1 MVERNMKTFTELETL
16 LMSINRKSYPAY
28 KDLKGSYVFP
38 DFQLNIEHVQ
48 GDPFASPSRVS
59 VYVKKSQAGFPEEYY
74 ENKYKRIALQDY
86 LTRKF
91 AYVVNQYAF
100 QAKGSGKSGLIR
112 VSRCGQ
118 EVLERSALGITN
130 GEILVRFEVGFPANG
145 RTINATELK
154 KIFFEFLPSIV
165 RKTLYYKNCKKDELK
180 AVIELSEDQQ
190 FIREELKRRELVA
203 FVANDS
209 ILPRESGISQ
219 RPMQK
224 CVKFQSPETMEI
236 EMNLPNHGTVRGMGI
251 PKGITLIVGGG
262 YHGKSTLLK
271 AIEQGI
277 YNHIAGDG
285 REYVITNED
294 AVKVRAEDGRAVTHV
309 NISPFINDLPNK
321 KNTRNFSTEDA
332 SGSTSQAANVV
343 EAVQAGSKLL
353 LIDEDTCA
361 TNFMVRDQLM
371 QKIVSGDKEPITP
384 FTQQAREMYE
394 KLGVSVVMVAGSSGA
409 YFYIA
414 DHIIQMDNY
423 QTVDI
428 TEHVKNVIGT
438 ETISEDKESKISV
451 TELMNLSVS
460 PRMLKAEAV
469 EKKHGQIKIKQF
481 GNSGFS
487 IGRTE
492 VDLKYLE
499 QLTDI
504 EQITTLG
511 HCLKMLMADMEKKP
525 QNLDGLVDNLW
536 KKLQSEGFK
545 VLFEERYLPVDLAQ
559 VRKIDIYMCVNR
571 YRGLR
576 YSFER

>member
-1 MVERNMKTFTELETL
+1 MVENNMKTFTELETL

-28 KDLKGSYVFP
+28 KELKGNYIFP

-59 VYVKKSQAGFPEEYY
+59 VYLKKVQADFPEAYY
-74 ENKYKRIALQDY
+74 ESKHKRIALQDY
-86 LTRKF
+86 LIRKF
-91 AYVVNQYAF
+91 ANAVNQYAF

-130 GEILVRFEVGFPANG
+130 GELLVRFEVGFPANG
-145 RTINATELK
+145 RTINALELK
-154 KIFFEFLPSIV
+154 KIFFEYLPSIV
-165 RKTLYYKNCKKDELK
+165 RKTLYYKNCRKDELK
-180 AVIELSEDQQ
+180 AVIELAEDQQ
-190 FIREELKRRELVA
+190 FIREELKKRDLVA

-209 ILPRESGISQ
+209 ILPRESGVSK
-219 RPMQK
+219 RPMRK
-224 CVKFQSPETMEI
+224 CIRFQSPETMEV
-236 EMNLPNHGTVRGMGI
+236 EMDLPNHGMIRGMGI
-251 PKGITLIVGGG
+251 SKGITLIVGGG

-285 REYVITNED
+285 REYVIACED
-294 AVKVRAEDGRAVTHV
+294 AVKVRAEDGRSITHV

-321 KNTRNFSTEDA
+321 KDTRDFSTEDA

-371 QKIVSGDKEPITP
+371 QKIVSGNKEPITP

-394 KLGVSVVMVAGSSGA
+394 RLDVSVVMVAGSSGA

-423 QTVDI
+423 RVVDI
-428 TEHVKNVIGT
+428 TKHVKNVI
-438 ETISEDKESKISV
+438 EKEEISEDKESRISV
-451 TELMNLSVS
+451 TELMHPSIK
-460 PRMLKAEAV
+460 PRILKSEAV

-487 IGRTE
+487 IGKTE

-504 EQITTLG
+504 EQTTTLG
-511 HCLKMLMADMEKKP
+511 HCLKMLVVEMEKKP
-525 QNLDGLVDNLW
+525 QNLDVLVDNLW
-536 KKLQSEGFK
+536 KKIQLKGFSA
-545 VLFEERYLPVDLAQ
+545 LFEEKYLPVDLAQ

-576 YSFER
+576 

>member
-1 MVERNMKTFTELETL
+1 MKTFTELETL

-28 KDLKGSYVFP
+28 KELKGNYIFP

-59 VYVKKSQAGFPEEYY
+59 VYLKKVQADFPEAYY
-74 ENKYKRIALQDY
+74 ESKHKRIALQDY
-86 LTRKF
+86 LIRKF
-91 AYVVNQYAF
+91 ANAVNQYAF

-130 GEILVRFEVGFPANG
+130 GELLVRFEVGFPANG
-145 RTINATELK
+145 RTINALELK
-154 KIFFEFLPSIV
+154 KIFFEYLPSIV

-180 AVIELSEDQQ
+180 AVIELAEDQQ
-190 FIREELKRRELVA
+190 FIREELKKRDLVA
-203 FVANDS
+203 FIANDS
-209 ILPRESGISQ
+209 ILPRESGVSK
-219 RPMQK
+219 RPMRK
-224 CVKFQSPETMEI
+224 CIRFQSPETMEV
-236 EMNLPNHGTVRGMGI
+236 EMDLPNHGMIRGMGI
-251 PKGITLIVGGG
+251 SKGITLIVGGG

-285 REYVITNED
+285 REYVITCED
-294 AVKVRAEDGRAVTHV
+294 AVKVRAEDGRSITHV

-321 KNTRNFSTEDA
+321 KDTRDFSTEDA

-371 QKIVSGDKEPITP
+371 QKIVSGNKEPITP

-394 KLGVSVVMVAGSSGA
+394 RLDVSVVMVAGSSGA

-423 QTVDI
+423 RVVDI
-428 TEHVKNVIGT
+428 TKHVKNVI
-438 ETISEDKESKISV
+438 EKEEISEDKESRISV
-451 TELMNLSVS
+451 TELMNPSIK
-460 PRMLKAEAV
+460 PRILKSEAV

-487 IGRTE
+487 IGKTE

-504 EQITTLG
+504 EQTTTLG
-511 HCLKMLMADMEKKP
+511 HCLKMLVVEMEKKP
-525 QNLDGLVDNLW
+525 QNLDVLVDNLW
-536 KKLQSEGFK
+536 KKIQLKGFSA
-545 VLFEERYLPVDLAQ
+545 LFEEKYLPVDLAQ

-576 YSFER
+576 

>member
-1 MVERNMKTFTELETL
+1 MKTFTELETL
-16 LMSINRKSYPAY
+16 LMSINRRSYPAY
-28 KDLKGSYVFP
+28 KELKGSYIFP

-59 VYVKKSQAGFPEEYY
+59 IYLKRSQANFPEEYY
-74 ENKYKRIALQDY
+74 ESKHKRIALQDY
-86 LTRKF
+86 LIRKF
-91 AYVVNQYAF
+91 ANAVNQYAF

-130 GEILVRFEVGFPANG
+130 GELLVRFEVGFPANG
-145 RTINATELK
+145 RTINALELK
-154 KIFFEFLPSIV
+154 KIFFEYLPSIV
-165 RKTLYYKNCKKDELK
+165 RKTLYYKNCRKDELK
-180 AVIELSEDQQ
+180 AVIELAEDQQ
-190 FIREELKRRELVA
+190 FIREELKKRDLVA

-209 ILPRESGISQ
+209 ILPRESGVSK
-219 RPMQK
+219 RPMRK
-224 CVKFQSPETMEI
+224 CIRFQSPETMEV
-236 EMNLPNHGTVRGMGI
+236 EMDLPNHGMIRGMEI
-251 PKGITLIVGGG
+251 SKGITLIVGGG

-285 REYVITNED
+285 REYVITCEG

-321 KNTRNFSTEDA
+321 KDTRDFSTEDA

-361 TNFMVRDQLM
+361 TNFMVRDELM
-371 QKIVSGDKEPITP
+371 QKIVSGNKEPITP

-414 DHIIQMDNY
+414 DHILQMDNY
-423 QTVDI
+423 QTLDI
-428 TEHVKNVIGT
+428 TEHVKNVIG
-438 ETISEDKESKISV
+438 KEESSVEKENKISV
-451 TELMNLSVS
+451 TELFNSSVL
-460 PRMLKAEAV
+460 PRTLKADVV

-481 GNSGFS
+481 GNNGFS

-499 QLTDI
+499 QLTDV
-504 EQITTLG
+504 EQTTTLG
-511 HCLKMLMADMEKKP
+511 HCLKMLVAEMEKKP
-525 QNLDGLVDNLW
+525 QNLDVLVDNLW
-536 KKLQSEGFK
+536 RQIQLKGFSA
-545 VLFEERYLPVDLAQ
+545 LFEEKYLPVDLAQ

-576 YSFER
+576 

>member
-1 MVERNMKTFTELETL
+1 MKTFTELETL

-28 KDLKGSYVFP
+28 KELKGNYIFP

-59 VYVKKSQAGFPEEYY
+59 VYLKKVQADFPEAYY
-74 ENKYKRIALQDY
+74 ESKHKRIALQDY
-86 LTRKF
+86 LIRKF
-91 AYVVNQYAF
+91 ANAVNEYAF

-130 GEILVRFEVGFPANG
+130 GELLVRFEVGFPANG
-145 RTINATELK
+145 RTINALELK
-154 KIFFEFLPSIV
+154 KIFFEYLPSIV
-165 RKTLYYKNCKKDELK
+165 RKTLYYKNCRKDELK
-180 AVIELSEDQQ
+180 AVIELAEDQQ
-190 FIREELKRRELVA
+190 FIREELKKRDLVA

-209 ILPRESGISQ
+209 ILPRESGVSK
-219 RPMQK
+219 RPMRK
-224 CVKFQSPETMEI
+224 CIRFQSPETMEV
-236 EMNLPNHGTVRGMGI
+236 EMDLPNHGMIRGMGI
-251 PKGITLIVGGG
+251 SKGITLIVGGG

-285 REYVITNED
+285 REYVITCED
-294 AVKVRAEDGRAVTHV
+294 AVKVRAEDGRSITHV

-321 KNTRNFSTEDA
+321 KDTKDFSTEDA

-371 QKIVSGDKEPITP
+371 QKIVSGNKEPITP

-394 KLGVSVVMVAGSSGA
+394 RLDVSVVMVAGSSGA

-423 QTVDI
+423 RVVDI
-428 TEHVKNVIGT
+428 TKHVKNVI
-438 ETISEDKESKISV
+438 EKEEISEDKESRISV
-451 TELMNLSVS
+451 TELMNPSIK
-460 PRMLKAEAV
+460 PRILKSEAV

-481 GNSGFS
+481 GNGGFS
-487 IGRTE
+487 IGKTE

-504 EQITTLG
+504 EQTTTLG
-511 HCLKMLMADMEKKP
+511 HCLKMLVVEMEKKP
-525 QNLDGLVDNLW
+525 QNLEVLVDNLW
-536 KKLQSEGFK
+536 KKIQLKGFSA
-545 VLFEERYLPVDLAQ
+545 LFEEKYLPVDLAQ

-576 YSFER
+576 

>member
-1 MVERNMKTFTELETL
+1 MKTFTELEPL

-28 KDLKGSYVFP
+28 KELKGNYIFP

-59 VYVKKSQAGFPEEYY
+59 VYLKKVQADFPEAYY
-74 ENKYKRIALQDY
+74 ESKHKRIALQDY
-86 LTRKF
+86 LIRKF
-91 AYVVNQYAF
+91 ANVVNQYAF

-130 GEILVRFEVGFPANG
+130 GELLVRFEVGFPANG
-145 RTINATELK
+145 RTINALELK
-154 KIFFEFLPSIV
+154 KIFFEYLPSIV

-180 AVIELSEDQQ
+180 TVIELAEDQQ
-190 FIREELKRRELVA
+190 YIREELKKRDLVT

-209 ILPRESGISQ
+209 ILPRESGVSK
-219 RPMQK
+219 RPMRK
-224 CVKFQSPETMEI
+224 CIRFQSPETMEV
-236 EMNLPNHGTVRGMGI
+236 EMDLPNHGMIRGMGI
-251 PKGITLIVGGG
+251 SKGITLIVGGG

-285 REYVITNED
+285 REYVITCED
-294 AVKVRAEDGRAVTHV
+294 AVKVRAEDGRSITHV

-321 KNTRNFSTEDA
+321 KDTRDFSTEDA

-371 QKIVSGDKEPITP
+371 QKIVSGNKEPITP

-394 KLGVSVVMVAGSSGA
+394 RLDVSVVMVAGSSGA

-423 QTVDI
+423 RVVDI
-428 TEHVKNVIGT
+428 TKHVKNVI
-438 ETISEDKESKISV
+438 EKEEISEDKESRISV
-451 TELMNLSVS
+451 TELMNPSIK
-460 PRMLKAEAV
+460 PRILKSEVV

-487 IGRTE
+487 IGKTE

-504 EQITTLG
+504 EQTTTLG
-511 HCLKMLMADMEKKP
+511 HCLKMLVVEMEKKP
-525 QNLDGLVDNLW
+525 QNLDVLVDNLW
-536 KKLQSEGFK
+536 KKIQLKGFS
-545 VLFEERYLPVDLAQ
+545 VLFEEKYLPVDLAQ

-576 YSFER
+576 

>member
-1 MVERNMKTFTELETL
+1 MKTFTELETL

-28 KDLKGSYVFP
+28 KELKGNYIFP

-59 VYVKKSQAGFPEEYY
+59 VYLKKVQADFPEAYY
-74 ENKYKRIALQDY
+74 ESKHKRIALQDY
-86 LTRKF
+86 LIRKF
-91 AYVVNQYAF
+91 ANAVNQYAF

-130 GEILVRFEVGFPANG
+130 GELLVRFEVGFPANG
-145 RTINATELK
+145 RTINALELK
-154 KIFFEFLPSIV
+154 KIFFEYLPSIV

-180 AVIELSEDQQ
+180 AVIELAEDQK
-190 FIREELKRRELVA
+190 FIREELKKRDLVA

-209 ILPRESGISQ
+209 ILPRESGVSK
-219 RPMQK
+219 RPMRK
-224 CVKFQSPETMEI
+224 CIRFQSPETMEV
-236 EMNLPNHGTVRGMGI
+236 EMDLPNHGMIRGMGI
-251 PKGITLIVGGG
+251 SKGITLIVGGG

-285 REYVITNED
+285 REYVITCED
-294 AVKVRAEDGRAVTHV
+294 AVKVRAEDGRSITHV

-321 KNTRNFSTEDA
+321 KDTRDFSTEDA

-371 QKIVSGDKEPITP
+371 RKIVSGNKEPITP

-394 KLGVSVVMVAGSSGA
+394 RLDVSVVMVAGSSGA

-423 QTVDI
+423 RVVDI
-428 TEHVKNVIGT
+428 TKHVKNVI
-438 ETISEDKESKISV
+438 EKEEISEDKESRISV
-451 TELMNLSVS
+451 AELMHPSIK
-460 PRMLKAEAV
+460 PRILKSEAV

-487 IGRTE
+487 IGKTE

-504 EQITTLG
+504 EQTTTLG
-511 HCLKMLMADMEKKP
+511 HCLKMLVVEMEKKP
-525 QNLDGLVDNLW
+525 QNLDVLVDNLW
-536 KKLQSEGFK
+536 KKIQLKGFS
-545 VLFEERYLPVDLAQ
+545 VLFEEKYLPVDLAQ

-576 YSFER
+576 

>member
-1 MVERNMKTFTELETL
+1 MKTFTELETL

-38 DFQLNIEHVQ
+38 DFQLNVEHVQ

-190 FIREELKRRELVA
+190 FIREELKRKELVA

-321 KNTRNFSTEDA
+321 KNTRDFSTEDA

-511 HCLKMLMADMEKKP
+511 HCLKMLVADMEKKP

-576 YSFER
+576 

>member
-1 MVERNMKTFTELETL
+1 MKTFTELETL

-28 KDLKGSYVFP
+28 KELKGNYIFP

-59 VYVKKSQAGFPEEYY
+59 VYLKKVQADFPEAYY
-74 ENKYKRIALQDY
+74 ENKHKRIALQDY

-91 AYVVNQYAF
+91 ANAVNQYAF

-130 GEILVRFEVGFPANG
+130 GELLVRFEVGFPANG
-145 RTINATELK
+145 RTINALELK
-154 KIFFEFLPSIV
+154 KIFFEYLPSIV
-165 RKTLYYKNCKKDELK
+165 RKTLYYKNCRKDELK
-180 AVIELSEDQQ
+180 AVIELAEDQQ
-190 FIREELKRRELVA
+190 FIREELKKRDLVA

-209 ILPRESGISQ
+209 ILPRESGVSK
-219 RPMQK
+219 RPMRK
-224 CVKFQSPETMEI
+224 CIRFQSPETMEV
-236 EMNLPNHGTVRGMGI
+236 EMDLPNHGMIRGMGI
-251 PKGITLIVGGG
+251 SKGITLIVGGG

-285 REYVITNED
+285 REYVITCEE
-294 AVKVRAEDGRAVTHV
+294 AVKVRAEDGRSITHV

-321 KNTRNFSTEDA
+321 KDTRDFSTEDA

-371 QKIVSGDKEPITP
+371 QKVVSGNKEPITP

-394 KLGVSVVMVAGSSGA
+394 RLDVSVVMVAGSSGA

-423 QTVDI
+423 RVVDI
-428 TEHVKNVIGT
+428 TKHVKNVI
-438 ETISEDKESKISV
+438 EKEEISEDKESRISV
-451 TELMNLSVS
+451 TELMNPSIK
-460 PRMLKAEAV
+460 PRILKSEAV
-469 EKKHGQIKIKQF
+469 EKKHGQIKIKEF

-487 IGRTE
+487 IGKTE

-499 QLTDI
+499 QLTDV
-504 EQITTLG
+504 EQTTTLG
-511 HCLKMLMADMEKKP
+511 HCLKMLVAEMEKKP
-525 QNLDGLVDNLW
+525 QNLDVLVDNLW
-536 KKLQSEGFK
+536 KKIQLKGFSA
-545 VLFEERYLPVDLAQ
+545 LFEEKYLPVDLAQ

-576 YSFER
+576 

>member
-1 MVERNMKTFTELETL
+1 MKTFTELETL

-28 KDLKGSYVFP
+28 KELKGNYIFP

-59 VYVKKSQAGFPEEYY
+59 VYLKKVQADFPEAYY
-74 ENKYKRIALQDY
+74 ESKHKRIALQDY
-86 LTRKF
+86 LIRKF
-91 AYVVNQYAF
+91 ANAVNQYAF

-130 GEILVRFEVGFPANG
+130 GELLVRFEVGFPANG
-145 RTINATELK
+145 RTINALELK
-154 KIFFEFLPSIV
+154 KIFFEYLPSIV

-180 AVIELSEDQQ
+180 AVIELAEDQQ
-190 FIREELKRRELVA
+190 FIREELKKRDLVA

-209 ILPRESGISQ
+209 ILPRESGVSK
-219 RPMQK
+219 RPMRK
-224 CVKFQSPETMEI
+224 CIRFQSPETMEV
-236 EMNLPNHGTVRGMGI
+236 EMDLPNHGMIRGMGI
-251 PKGITLIVGGG
+251 SKGITLIVGGG

-285 REYVITNED
+285 REYVITCED
-294 AVKVRAEDGRAVTHV
+294 AVKVRAEDGRSITHV

-321 KNTRNFSTEDA
+321 KDTRDFSTEDA

-371 QKIVSGDKEPITP
+371 QKIVSGNKEPITP

-394 KLGVSVVMVAGSSGA
+394 RLDVSVVMVAGSSGA

-423 QTVDI
+423 RVVDI
-428 TEHVKNVIGT
+428 TKHVKNVI
-438 ETISEDKESKISV
+438 EKEEISEDKESRISV
-451 TELMNLSVS
+451 TELMNPSIK
-460 PRMLKAEAV
+460 PRILKSEVV

-487 IGRTE
+487 IGKTE

-504 EQITTLG
+504 EQTTTLG
-511 HCLKMLMADMEKKP
+511 HCLKMLVVEMEKKP
-525 QNLDGLVDNLW
+525 QNLDVLVDNLW
-536 KKLQSEGFK
+536 KKIQLKGFSA
-545 VLFEERYLPVDLAQ
+545 LFEEKYLPVDLAQ

-576 YSFER
+576 

>member
-1 MVERNMKTFTELETL
+1 MKTFTELETL

-28 KDLKGSYVFP
+28 KELKGNYIFP

-48 GDPFASPSRVS
+48 GDPFASPSRVG
-59 VYVKKSQAGFPEEYY
+59 VYLKKVQADFPEAYY
-74 ENKYKRIALQDY
+74 ESKHKRIALQDY
-86 LTRKF
+86 LIRKF
-91 AYVVNQYAF
+91 ANAVNQYAF

-130 GEILVRFEVGFPANG
+130 GELLVRFEVGFPANG
-145 RTINATELK
+145 RTINALELK
-154 KIFFEFLPSIV
+154 KIFFEYLPSIV

-180 AVIELSEDQQ
+180 AVIELAEDQQ
-190 FIREELKRRELVA
+190 FIREELKKRDLVA

-209 ILPRESGISQ
+209 ILPRESGVSK
-219 RPMQK
+219 RPMRK
-224 CVKFQSPETMEI
+224 CIRFQSPETMEV
-236 EMNLPNHGTVRGMGI
+236 EMDLPNHGMIRGMGI
-251 PKGITLIVGGG
+251 SKGITLIVGGG

-285 REYVITNED
+285 REYVITCED
-294 AVKVRAEDGRAVTHV
+294 AVKVRAEDGRSITHV

-321 KNTRNFSTEDA
+321 KDTRDFSTEDA

-371 QKIVSGDKEPITP
+371 QKIVSGNKEPITP

-394 KLGVSVVMVAGSSGA
+394 RLDVSVVMVAGSSGA

-423 QTVDI
+423 RVVDI
-428 TEHVKNVIGT
+428 TKHVKNVI
-438 ETISEDKESKISV
+438 EKEEISEDKESRISV
-451 TELMNLSVS
+451 AELMHPSIK
-460 PRMLKAEAV
+460 PRILKSEAV

-487 IGRTE
+487 IGKTE

-504 EQITTLG
+504 EQTTTLG
-511 HCLKMLMADMEKKP
+511 HCLKMLVVEMEKKP
-525 QNLDGLVDNLW
+525 QNLDVLVDNLW
-536 KKLQSEGFK
+536 KKIHLKGFS
-545 VLFEERYLPVDLAQ
+545 VLFEEKYLPVDLAQ

-576 YSFER
+576 

>member
-1 MVERNMKTFTELETL
+1 MKTFTELETL

-28 KDLKGSYVFP
+28 KELKGNYIFP

-59 VYVKKSQAGFPEEYY
+59 VYLKKVQADFPEAYY
-74 ENKYKRIALQDY
+74 ESKHKRIALQDY
-86 LTRKF
+86 LIRKF
-91 AYVVNQYAF
+91 ANAVNQYAF

-130 GEILVRFEVGFPANG
+130 GELLVRFEVGFPANG
-145 RTINATELK
+145 RTINALELK
-154 KIFFEFLPSIV
+154 KIFFEYLPSIV

-180 AVIELSEDQQ
+180 AVIELAEDQQ
-190 FIREELKRRELVA
+190 FIREELKKRDLVA

-209 ILPRESGISQ
+209 ILPRESGVSK
-219 RPMQK
+219 RPMRK
-224 CVKFQSPETMEI
+224 CIRFQSPETMEV
-236 EMNLPNHGTVRGMGI
+236 EMDLPNHGMIRGMGI
-251 PKGITLIVGGG
+251 SKGITLIVGGG

-285 REYVITNED
+285 REYVITCED
-294 AVKVRAEDGRAVTHV
+294 AVKVRAEDGRSITHV

-321 KNTRNFSTEDA
+321 KDTRDFSTEDA

-371 QKIVSGDKEPITP
+371 QKIVSGNKEPITP
-384 FTQQAREMYE
+384 FIQQAREMYE
-394 KLGVSVVMVAGSSGA
+394 RLDVSVVMVAGSSGA

-423 QTVDI
+423 RVVDI
-428 TEHVKNVIGT
+428 TKHVKNVI
-438 ETISEDKESKISV
+438 EKEEISEDKESRISV
-451 TELMNLSVS
+451 AELMHPSIK
-460 PRMLKAEAV
+460 PRILKSEAV

-487 IGRTE
+487 IGKTE

-504 EQITTLG
+504 EQTTTLG
-511 HCLKMLMADMEKKP
+511 HCLKMLVVEMEKKP
-525 QNLDGLVDNLW
+525 QNLDVLVDNLW
-536 KKLQSEGFK
+536 KKIQLKGFS
-545 VLFEERYLPVDLAQ
+545 VLFEEKYLPVDLAQ

-576 YSFER
+576 

>member
-1 MVERNMKTFTELETL
+1 MKTFTELETL

-28 KDLKGSYVFP
+28 KELKGNYIFP

-59 VYVKKSQAGFPEEYY
+59 VYLKKVQADFPEAYY
-74 ENKYKRIALQDY
+74 ESKHKRIALQDY
-86 LTRKF
+86 LIRKF
-91 AYVVNQYAF
+91 ANAVNQYAF

-130 GEILVRFEVGFPANG
+130 GELLVRFEVGFPANG
-145 RTINATELK
+145 RTINALELK
-154 KIFFEFLPSIV
+154 KIFFEYLPSIV

-180 AVIELSEDQQ
+180 TVIELAEDQQ
-190 FIREELKRRELVA
+190 YIREELKKRDLVA

-209 ILPRESGISQ
+209 ILPRESGVSK
-219 RPMQK
+219 RPMRK
-224 CVKFQSPETMEI
+224 CIRFQSPETMEV
-236 EMNLPNHGTVRGMGI
+236 EMDLPNHGMIRGMGI
-251 PKGITLIVGGG
+251 SKGITLIVGGG

-277 YNHIAGDG
+277 YNHIVGDG
-285 REYVITNED
+285 REYVITCED
-294 AVKVRAEDGRAVTHV
+294 AVKVRAEDGRSITHV

-321 KNTRNFSTEDA
+321 KDTRDFSTEDA

-371 QKIVSGDKEPITP
+371 QKIVSGNKEPITP

-394 KLGVSVVMVAGSSGA
+394 RLDVSVVMVAGSSGA

-423 QTVDI
+423 RVVDI
-428 TEHVKNVIGT
+428 TKHVKNVI
-438 ETISEDKESKISV
+438 EKEEISEDKESRISV
-451 TELMNLSVS
+451 TELMHPSIK
-460 PRMLKAEAV
+460 PRILKSEAV

-487 IGRTE
+487 IGKTE

-504 EQITTLG
+504 EQTTTLG
-511 HCLKMLMADMEKKP
+511 HCLKMLVVEMEKKP
-525 QNLDGLVDNLW
+525 QNLDVLVDNLW
-536 KKLQSEGFK
+536 KKIQLKGFSA
-545 VLFEERYLPVDLAQ
+545 LFEEKYLPVDLAQ

-576 YSFER
+576 

>member
-1 MVERNMKTFTELETL
+1 MKTFTELETL

-28 KDLKGSYVFP
+28 KELKGNYIFP

-59 VYVKKSQAGFPEEYY
+59 VYLKKVQADFPEAYY
-74 ENKYKRIALQDY
+74 ESKHKRIALQDY
-86 LTRKF
+86 LIRKF
-91 AYVVNQYAF
+91 ANAVNQYAF

-130 GEILVRFEVGFPANG
+130 GELLVRFEVGFPANG
-145 RTINATELK
+145 RTINALELK
-154 KIFFEFLPSIV
+154 KIFFEYLPSIV
-165 RKTLYYKNCKKDELK
+165 RKTLYYKNCRKDELK
-180 AVIELSEDQQ
+180 AVIELAEDQQ
-190 FIREELKRRELVA
+190 FIREELKKRDLVA
-203 FVANDS
+203 FIANDS
-209 ILPRESGISQ
+209 ILPRESGVSQ
-219 RPMQK
+219 RPMRK
-224 CVKFQSPETMEI
+224 CIRFQSPETMEV
-236 EMNLPNHGTVRGMGI
+236 EMDLPNHGMIRGMGI
-251 PKGITLIVGGG
+251 SKGITLIVGGG

-285 REYVITNED
+285 REYVITCED
-294 AVKVRAEDGRAVTHV
+294 AVKVRAEDGRSITHV

-321 KNTRNFSTEDA
+321 KDTRDFSTEDA

-371 QKIVSGDKEPITP
+371 QKIVSGNKEPITP

-394 KLGVSVVMVAGSSGA
+394 RLDVSVVMVAGSSGA

-423 QTVDI
+423 RVVDI
-428 TEHVKNVIGT
+428 TKHVKNVI
-438 ETISEDKESKISV
+438 EKEEISEDKESRISV
-451 TELMNLSVS
+451 TELMNPSIK
-460 PRMLKAEAV
+460 PRILKSEAV

-487 IGRTE
+487 IGKTE

-504 EQITTLG
+504 EQTTTLG
-511 HCLKMLMADMEKKP
+511 HCLKMLVVEMEKKP
-525 QNLDGLVDNLW
+525 QNLDVLMDNLW
-536 KKLQSEGFK
+536 KKIQLKGFSA
-545 VLFEERYLPVDLAQ
+545 LFEEKYLPVDLAQ

-576 YSFER
+576 

>member
-1 MVERNMKTFTELETL
+1 MKTFTELETL

-28 KDLKGSYVFP
+28 KELKGNYIFP

-59 VYVKKSQAGFPEEYY
+59 VYLKKVQADFPEAYY
-74 ENKYKRIALQDY
+74 ESKHKRIALQDY
-86 LTRKF
+86 LIRKF
-91 AYVVNQYAF
+91 ANAVNQYAF

-130 GEILVRFEVGFPANG
+130 GELLVRFEVGFPANG
-145 RTINATELK
+145 RTINALELK
-154 KIFFEFLPSIV
+154 KIFFEYLPSIV

-180 AVIELSEDQQ
+180 AVIELAEDQQ
-190 FIREELKRRELVA
+190 FIREELKKRDLVA

-209 ILPRESGISQ
+209 ILPRESGVSK
-219 RPMQK
+219 RPMRK
-224 CVKFQSPETMEI
+224 CIRFQSPETMEV
-236 EMNLPNHGTVRGMGI
+236 EMDLPNHGMIRGMGI
-251 PKGITLIVGGG
+251 SKGITLIVGGG

-271 AIEQGI
+271 AIEEGI

-285 REYVITNED
+285 REYVITCDD

-321 KNTRNFSTEDA
+321 KDTRDFSTEDA

-414 DHIIQMDNY
+414 DNIIQMDNY
-423 QTVDI
+423 QAVDI
-428 TEHVKNVIGT
+428 TKQVRNVIN
-438 ETISEDKESKISV
+438 KESLSVDEKNKEDRKNRISV
-451 TELMNLSVS
+451 MELVKPSAL
-460 PRMLKAEAV
+460 PRMLKTEAI
-469 EKKHGQIKIKQF
+469 EKKHGQIKIKQY

-487 IGRTE
+487 IGKTD
-492 VDLKYLE
+492 VDLKYVE

-511 HCLKMLMADMEKKP
+511 HCLKMLVTDMEKKP
-525 QNLDGLVDNLW
+525 QNLDELVDNLW
-536 KKLQSEGFK
+536 KKIQSEGFT
-545 VLFEERYLPVDLAQ
+545 VLFEEKYLPADLAQ
-559 VRKIDIYMCVNR
+559 VRKTDIYMCVNR

-576 YSFER
+576 

>member
-1 MVERNMKTFTELETL
+1 MKTFTELETL

-28 KDLKGSYVFP
+28 KELKGNYIFP

-59 VYVKKSQAGFPEEYY
+59 VYLKKVQADFPEAYY
-74 ENKYKRIALQDY
+74 ESKHKRIALQDY
-86 LTRKF
+86 LIRKF
-91 AYVVNQYAF
+91 ANAVNQYAF

-130 GEILVRFEVGFPANG
+130 GELLVRFEVGFPANG
-145 RTINATELK
+145 RTINALELK
-154 KIFFEFLPSIV
+154 KIFFEYLPSIV
-165 RKTLYYKNCKKDELK
+165 RKTLYYKNCRKDELK
-180 AVIELSEDQQ
+180 AVIELAEDQQ
-190 FIREELKRRELVA
+190 FIREELKKRDLVA

-209 ILPRESGISQ
+209 ILPRESGVSK
-219 RPMQK
+219 RPMRK
-224 CVKFQSPETMEI
+224 CIRFQSPETMEV
-236 EMNLPNHGTVRGMGI
+236 EMDLPNHGMIRGMGI
-251 PKGITLIVGGG
+251 SKGITLIVGGG

-285 REYVITNED
+285 REYVITCED
-294 AVKVRAEDGRAVTHV
+294 AVKVRAEDGRSITHV

-321 KNTRNFSTEDA
+321 KDTRDFSTEDA

-371 QKIVSGDKEPITP
+371 QKIVSGNKEPITP

-394 KLGVSVVMVAGSSGA
+394 RLDVSVVMVAGSSGA

-423 QTVDI
+423 RVVDI
-428 TEHVKNVIGT
+428 TKHVKNVI
-438 ETISEDKESKISV
+438 EKEEISEDKESRISV
-451 TELMNLSVS
+451 AELMHPSIK
-460 PRMLKAEAV
+460 PRVLKSEAV

-487 IGRTE
+487 IGKTE

-504 EQITTLG
+504 EQTTTLG
-511 HCLKMLMADMEKKP
+511 HCLKMLVVEMEKKP
-525 QNLDGLVDNLW
+525 QNLDVLVDNLW
-536 KKLQSEGFK
+536 KKIQLEGFSA
-545 VLFEERYLPVDLAQ
+545 LFEEKYLPVDLAQ

-576 YSFER
+576 

>member
-1 MVERNMKTFTELETL
+1 MKTFTELETL

-28 KDLKGSYVFP
+28 KELKGNYIFP

-59 VYVKKSQAGFPEEYY
+59 VYLKKVQAYFPEAYY
-74 ENKYKRIALQDY
+74 ESKHKRIALQDY
-86 LTRKF
+86 LIRKF
-91 AYVVNQYAF
+91 ANAVNQYAF

-130 GEILVRFEVGFPANG
+130 GELLVRFEVGFPANG
-145 RTINATELK
+145 RTINALELK
-154 KIFFEFLPSIV
+154 KIFFEYLPSIV
-165 RKTLYYKNCKKDELK
+165 RKTLYYKNCRKDELK
-180 AVIELSEDQQ
+180 AVIELAEDQQ
-190 FIREELKRRELVA
+190 FIREELKKRDLVA

-209 ILPRESGISQ
+209 ILPRESGVSK
-219 RPMQK
+219 RPMRK
-224 CVKFQSPETMEI
+224 CIRFQSPETMEV
-236 EMNLPNHGTVRGMGI
+236 EMDLPNHGMIRGMGI
-251 PKGITLIVGGG
+251 SKGITLIVGGG

-285 REYVITNED
+285 REYVITCED
-294 AVKVRAEDGRAVTHV
+294 AVKVRAEDGRSITHV

-321 KNTRNFSTEDA
+321 KDTRDFSTEDA

-371 QKIVSGDKEPITP
+371 QKIVSGNKEPITP

-394 KLGVSVVMVAGSSGA
+394 RLDVSVVMVAGSSGA

-423 QTVDI
+423 RVVDI
-428 TEHVKNVIGT
+428 TKHVKNVI
-438 ETISEDKESKISV
+438 EKEEISEDKESRISV
-451 TELMNLSVS
+451 TELMNPSIK
-460 PRMLKAEAV
+460 PRILKSEVV

-487 IGRTE
+487 IGKTE

-504 EQITTLG
+504 EQTTTLG
-511 HCLKMLMADMEKKP
+511 HCLKMLVVEMEKKP
-525 QNLDGLVDNLW
+525 QNLDVLVDNLW
-536 KKLQSEGFK
+536 KKIQLEGFSA
-545 VLFEERYLPVDLAQ
+545 LFEEKYLPVDLAQ

-576 YSFER
+576 

>member
-1 MVERNMKTFTELETL
+1 MKTFTELETL

-28 KDLKGSYVFP
+28 KELKGNYIFP

-59 VYVKKSQAGFPEEYY
+59 VYLKKVQADFPEAYY
-74 ENKYKRIALQDY
+74 ENKHKRIALQDY

-91 AYVVNQYAF
+91 ANAVNQYAF

-130 GEILVRFEVGFPANG
+130 GELLVRFEVGFPANG
-145 RTINATELK
+145 RTINALELK
-154 KIFFEFLPSIV
+154 KIFFEYLPSIV
-165 RKTLYYKNCKKDELK
+165 RKTLYYKNSRKDELK
-180 AVIELSEDQQ
+180 AVIELAEDQQ
-190 FIREELKRRELVA
+190 FIREELKKRDLVA

-209 ILPRESGISQ
+209 ILPRESGVSK
-219 RPMQK
+219 RPMRK
-224 CVKFQSPETMEI
+224 CIRFQSPETMEV
-236 EMNLPNHGTVRGMGI
+236 EMDLPNHGMIRGMGI
-251 PKGITLIVGGG
+251 SKGITLIVGGG

-285 REYVITNED
+285 REYVITCEE
-294 AVKVRAEDGRAVTHV
+294 AVKVRAEDGRSITHV

-321 KNTRNFSTEDA
+321 KDTRDFSTEDA

-371 QKIVSGDKEPITP
+371 QKIVSGNKEPITP

-394 KLGVSVVMVAGSSGA
+394 RLDVSVVMVAGSSGA

-423 QTVDI
+423 RVVDI
-428 TEHVKNVIGT
+428 TKHVKNVI
-438 ETISEDKESKISV
+438 EKEEISEDKESRISV
-451 TELMNLSVS
+451 TELMNPSIK
-460 PRMLKAEAV
+460 PRILQSEAV

-487 IGRTE
+487 IGKTE

-504 EQITTLG
+504 EQTTTLG
-511 HCLKMLMADMEKKP
+511 HCLKMLVVEMEKKP
-525 QNLDGLVDNLW
+525 QNLDVLADNLW
-536 KKLQSEGFK
+536 KKIQLKGFSA
-545 VLFEERYLPVDLAQ
+545 LFEEKYLPVDLAQ

-576 YSFER
+576 

>member
-1 MVERNMKTFTELETL
+1 MKTFTELETL

-28 KDLKGSYVFP
+28 KELKGNYIFP

-59 VYVKKSQAGFPEEYY
+59 VYLKKVQADFPEAYY
-74 ENKYKRIALQDY
+74 ENKHKRIALQDY

-91 AYVVNQYAF
+91 ANAVNQYAF

-130 GEILVRFEVGFPANG
+130 GELLVRFEVGFPANG
-145 RTINATELK
+145 RTINALELK
-154 KIFFEFLPSIV
+154 KIFFEYLPSIV
-165 RKTLYYKNCKKDELK
+165 RKTLYYKNCRKDELK
-180 AVIELSEDQQ
+180 AVIELAEDQQ
-190 FIREELKRRELVA
+190 FIREELKKRDLVA

-209 ILPRESGISQ
+209 ILPRESGVSK
-219 RPMQK
+219 RPMRK
-224 CVKFQSPETMEI
+224 CIRFQSPETMEV
-236 EMNLPNHGTVRGMGI
+236 EMDLPNHGMIRGMGI
-251 PKGITLIVGGG
+251 SKGITLIVGGG

-285 REYVITNED
+285 REYVITCEE
-294 AVKVRAEDGRAVTHV
+294 AVKVRAEDGRSITHV

-321 KNTRNFSTEDA
+321 KDTRDFSTEDA

-371 QKIVSGDKEPITP
+371 QKIVSGNKEPITP

-394 KLGVSVVMVAGSSGA
+394 RLDVSVVMVAGSSGA

-423 QTVDI
+423 RVVDI
-428 TEHVKNVIGT
+428 TKHVKNVI
-438 ETISEDKESKISV
+438 EKEEISEDKESRISV
-451 TELMNLSVS
+451 TELMNPSIK
-460 PRMLKAEAV
+460 PRILKSEAV

-487 IGRTE
+487 IGKTE

-504 EQITTLG
+504 EQTTTLG
-511 HCLKMLMADMEKKP
+511 HCLKMLVVEMEKKP
-525 QNLDGLVDNLW
+525 QNLDVLVDNLW
-536 KKLQSEGFK
+536 KKIQLKGFSA
-545 VLFEERYLPVDLAQ
+545 LFEEKYLPVDLAQ

-576 YSFER
+576 

>member
-1 MVERNMKTFTELETL
+1 MKTFTELETL

-28 KDLKGSYVFP
+28 KELKGNYIFP

-59 VYVKKSQAGFPEEYY
+59 VYLKKVQADFPEAYY
-74 ENKYKRIALQDY
+74 ENKHKRIALQDY

-91 AYVVNQYAF
+91 ANAVNQYAF

-130 GEILVRFEVGFPANG
+130 GELLVRFEVGFPANG
-145 RTINATELK
+145 RTINALELK
-154 KIFFEFLPSIV
+154 KIFFEYLPSIV
-165 RKTLYYKNCKKDELK
+165 RKTLYYKNCRKDELK
-180 AVIELSEDQQ
+180 AVIELAEDQQ
-190 FIREELKRRELVA
+190 FIREELKKRDLVA

-209 ILPRESGISQ
+209 ILPRESGVSK
-219 RPMQK
+219 RSMRK
-224 CVKFQSPETMEI
+224 CIRFQSPETMEV
-236 EMNLPNHGTVRGMGI
+236 EMDLPNHGMIRGMGI
-251 PKGITLIVGGG
+251 SKGITLIVGGG

-285 REYVITNED
+285 REYVITCEE
-294 AVKVRAEDGRAVTHV
+294 AVKVRAEDGRSITHV

-321 KNTRNFSTEDA
+321 KDTRDFSTEDA

-371 QKIVSGDKEPITP
+371 QKIVSGNKEPITP

-394 KLGVSVVMVAGSSGA
+394 RLDVSVVMVAGSSGA

-423 QTVDI
+423 RVVDI
-428 TEHVKNVIGT
+428 TKHVKNVI
-438 ETISEDKESKISV
+438 EKEEISEDKESRISV
-451 TELMNLSVS
+451 MELMNPSIK
-460 PRMLKAEAV
+460 PRILKSEAV

-487 IGRTE
+487 IGKTE

-504 EQITTLG
+504 EQTTTLG
-511 HCLKMLMADMEKKP
+511 HCLKMLVVEMEKKP
-525 QNLDGLVDNLW
+525 QNLDVLADNLW
-536 KKLQSEGFK
+536 KKIQLKGFSA
-545 VLFEERYLPVDLAQ
+545 LFEEKYLPVDLAQ

-576 YSFER
+576 

>member
-1 MVERNMKTFTELETL
+1 MKTFTELETL

-28 KDLKGSYVFP
+28 KELKGNYIFP

-59 VYVKKSQAGFPEEYY
+59 VYLKKVQADFPEAYY
-74 ENKYKRIALQDY
+74 ESKHKRIALQDY
-86 LTRKF
+86 LIRKF
-91 AYVVNQYAF
+91 ANAVNQYAF

-130 GEILVRFEVGFPANG
+130 GELLVRFEVGFPANG
-145 RTINATELK
+145 RTINALELK
-154 KIFFEFLPSIV
+154 KIFFEYLPSIV

-180 AVIELSEDQQ
+180 AVIELAEDQQ
-190 FIREELKRRELVA
+190 FIREELKKRDLVA

-209 ILPRESGISQ
+209 ILPRESGVSK
-219 RPMQK
+219 RPMRK
-224 CVKFQSPETMEI
+224 CIRFQSPETMEV
-236 EMNLPNHGTVRGMGI
+236 EMDLPNHGMIRGMGI
-251 PKGITLIVGGG
+251 SKGITLIVGGG

-285 REYVITNED
+285 REYVIACED
-294 AVKVRAEDGRAVTHV
+294 AVKVRSEDGRSITHV

-321 KNTRNFSTEDA
+321 KDTRDFSTEDA

-371 QKIVSGDKEPITP
+371 QKIVSGNKEPITP

-394 KLGVSVVMVAGSSGA
+394 RLDVSVVMVAGSSGA

-423 QTVDI
+423 RVVDI
-428 TEHVKNVIGT
+428 TKHVKNVI
-438 ETISEDKESKISV
+438 EKEEISEDKESRISV
-451 TELMNLSVS
+451 TELMNPSIK
-460 PRMLKAEAV
+460 PRILKSEAV

-487 IGRTE
+487 IGKTE

-504 EQITTLG
+504 EQTTTLG
-511 HCLKMLMADMEKKP
+511 HCLKMLVVEMEKKP
-525 QNLDGLVDNLW
+525 QNLDVLVDNLW
-536 KKLQSEGFK
+536 KKIQLKGFS
-545 VLFEERYLPVDLAQ
+545 VLFEEKYLPVDLAQ

-576 YSFER
+576 

>member
-1 MVERNMKTFTELETL
+1 MKTFTELETL

-28 KDLKGSYVFP
+28 KELKGNYIFP

-59 VYVKKSQAGFPEEYY
+59 VYLKKVQADFPEAYY
-74 ENKYKRIALQDY
+74 ESKHKRIALQDY
-86 LTRKF
+86 LIRKF
-91 AYVVNQYAF
+91 ANAVNQYAF

-130 GEILVRFEVGFPANG
+130 GELLVRFEVGFPANG
-145 RTINATELK
+145 RTINALELK
-154 KIFFEFLPSIV
+154 KIFFEYLPSIV

-180 AVIELSEDQQ
+180 AVIELAEDQQ
-190 FIREELKRRELVA
+190 FIREELKKRDLVA

-209 ILPRESGISQ
+209 ILPRESGVSK
-219 RPMQK
+219 RPMRK
-224 CVKFQSPETMEI
+224 CIRFQSPETMEV
-236 EMNLPNHGTVRGMGI
+236 EMDLPNHGMIRGMGI
-251 PKGITLIVGGG
+251 SKGITLIVGGG

-285 REYVITNED
+285 REYVITCED
-294 AVKVRAEDGRAVTHV
+294 AVKVRAEDGRSITHV

-321 KNTRNFSTEDA
+321 KDTRDFSTEDA

-371 QKIVSGDKEPITP
+371 QKIVSGNKEPITP

-394 KLGVSVVMVAGSSGA
+394 RLDVSVVMVAGSSGA

-423 QTVDI
+423 RVVDI
-428 TEHVKNVIGT
+428 TKHVKYVI
-438 ETISEDKESKISV
+438 EKEEISEDKESRISV
-451 TELMNLSVS
+451 TELMNPSIK
-460 PRMLKAEAV
+460 PRILKSEAV

-487 IGRTE
+487 IGKTE

-504 EQITTLG
+504 EQTTTLG
-511 HCLKMLMADMEKKP
+511 HCLKMLVVEMEKKP
-525 QNLDGLVDNLW
+525 QNLDVLVDNLW
-536 KKLQSEGFK
+536 KKIQLEGFSA
-545 VLFEERYLPVDLAQ
+545 LFEEKYLPVDLAQ

-576 YSFER
+576 

>member
-1 MVERNMKTFTELETL
+1 MKTFTELETL

-28 KDLKGSYVFP
+28 KELKGNYIFP

-59 VYVKKSQAGFPEEYY
+59 VYLKKVQADFPEAYY
-74 ENKYKRIALQDY
+74 ESKHKRIALQDY
-86 LTRKF
+86 LIRKF
-91 AYVVNQYAF
+91 ANAVNQYAF

-130 GEILVRFEVGFPANG
+130 GELLVRFEVGFPANG
-145 RTINATELK
+145 RTINALELK
-154 KIFFEFLPSIV
+154 KIFFEYLPSIV

-180 AVIELSEDQQ
+180 AVIELAEDQQ
-190 FIREELKRRELVA
+190 FIREELKKRDLVA

-209 ILPRESGISQ
+209 ILPRESGVSK
-219 RPMQK
+219 RPMRK
-224 CVKFQSPETMEI
+224 CIRFQSPETMEV
-236 EMNLPNHGTVRGMGI
+236 EMDLPNHGMIRGMGI
-251 PKGITLIVGGG
+251 SKGITLIVGGG

-285 REYVITNED
+285 REYVITCED
-294 AVKVRAEDGRAVTHV
+294 AVKVRAEDGRSITHV

-321 KNTRNFSTEDA
+321 KDTRDFSTEDA

-371 QKIVSGDKEPITP
+371 QKIVSGNKEPITP

-394 KLGVSVVMVAGSSGA
+394 RLDVSVVMVAGSSGA

-423 QTVDI
+423 RVVDI
-428 TEHVKNVIGT
+428 TKHVKNVI
-438 ETISEDKESKISV
+438 EKEEISEDKESRISV
-451 TELMNLSVS
+451 TELMNPSIK
-460 PRMLKAEAV
+460 PRILKSEVV

-487 IGRTE
+487 IGKTE

-504 EQITTLG
+504 EQTTTLG
-511 HCLKMLMADMEKKP
+511 HCLKMLVVEMEKKP
-525 QNLDGLVDNLW
+525 QNLDVLVDNLW
-536 KKLQSEGFK
+536 KKIQLEGFSA
-545 VLFEERYLPVDLAQ
+545 LFEEKYLPVDLAQ

-576 YSFER
+576 

>member
-1 MVERNMKTFTELETL
+1 MKTFTELETL

-28 KDLKGSYVFP
+28 KELKGNYIFP

-59 VYVKKSQAGFPEEYY
+59 VYLKKVQADFPEAYY
-74 ENKYKRIALQDY
+74 ENKHKRIALQDY

-91 AYVVNQYAF
+91 ANAVNQYAF

-130 GEILVRFEVGFPANG
+130 GELLVRFEVGFPANG
-145 RTINATELK
+145 RTINALELK
-154 KIFFEFLPSIV
+154 KIFFEYLPSIV
-165 RKTLYYKNCKKDELK
+165 RKTLYYKNSRKDELK
-180 AVIELSEDQQ
+180 AVIELAEDQQ
-190 FIREELKRRELVA
+190 FIREELKKRDLVA

-209 ILPRESGISQ
+209 ILPRESGVSK
-219 RPMQK
+219 RPMRK
-224 CVKFQSPETMEI
+224 CIRFQSPETMEV
-236 EMNLPNHGTVRGMGI
+236 EMDLPNHGMIRGMGI
-251 PKGITLIVGGG
+251 SKGITLIVGGG

-285 REYVITNED
+285 REYVITCEE
-294 AVKVRAEDGRAVTHV
+294 AVKVRAEDGRSITHV

-321 KNTRNFSTEDA
+321 KDTRDFSTEDA

-371 QKIVSGDKEPITP
+371 QKIVSGNKEPITP

-394 KLGVSVVMVAGSSGA
+394 RLDVSVVMVAGSSGA

-423 QTVDI
+423 RVVDI
-428 TEHVKNVIGT
+428 TKHVKNVI
-438 ETISEDKESKISV
+438 EKEEISEDKESRISV
-451 TELMNLSVS
+451 TELMNPSIK
-460 PRMLKAEAV
+460 PRILKSEAV

-487 IGRTE
+487 IGKTE

-504 EQITTLG
+504 EQTTTLG
-511 HCLKMLMADMEKKP
+511 HCLKMLVVEMEKKP
-525 QNLDGLVDNLW
+525 QNLDVLADNLW
-536 KKLQSEGFK
+536 KKIQLKGFSA
-545 VLFEERYLPVDLAQ
+545 LFEEKYLPVDLSQ

-576 YSFER
+576 

>member
-1 MVERNMKTFTELETL
+1 MVENNMKTFTELETL

-28 KDLKGSYVFP
+28 KELKGNYIFP

-59 VYVKKSQAGFPEEYY
+59 VYLKKVQADFPEAYY
-74 ENKYKRIALQDY
+74 ENKHKRIALQDY

-91 AYVVNQYAF
+91 ANAVNQYAF

-130 GEILVRFEVGFPANG
+130 GELLVRFEVGFPANG
-145 RTINATELK
+145 RTINALELK
-154 KIFFEFLPSIV
+154 KIFFEYLPSIV
-165 RKTLYYKNCKKDELK
+165 RKTLYYKNCRKDELK
-180 AVIELSEDQQ
+180 AVIELAEDQQ
-190 FIREELKRRELVA
+190 FIREELKKRDLVA

-209 ILPRESGISQ
+209 ILPRESGVSK
-219 RPMQK
+219 RPMRK
-224 CVKFQSPETMEI
+224 CIRFQSPETMEV
-236 EMNLPNHGTVRGMGI
+236 EMDLPNHGMIRGMGI
-251 PKGITLIVGGG
+251 SKGITLIVGGG

-285 REYVITNED
+285 REYVITCEE
-294 AVKVRAEDGRAVTHV
+294 AVKVRAEDGRSITHV

-321 KNTRNFSTEDA
+321 KDTRDFSTEDA

-371 QKIVSGDKEPITP
+371 QKIVSGNKEPITP

-394 KLGVSVVMVAGSSGA
+394 RLDVSVVMVAGSSGA

-423 QTVDI
+423 RVVDI
-428 TEHVKNVIGT
+428 TKHVKNVI
-438 ETISEDKESKISV
+438 EKEEISEDKESRISV
-451 TELMNLSVS
+451 TELMNPSIK
-460 PRMLKAEAV
+460 PRILKSEAV

-487 IGRTE
+487 IGKTE

-504 EQITTLG
+504 EQTTTLG
-511 HCLKMLMADMEKKP
+511 HCLKMLVVEMEKKP
-525 QNLDGLVDNLW
+525 QNLDVLADNLW
-536 KKLQSEGFK
+536 KKIQLKGFSA
-545 VLFEERYLPVDLAQ
+545 LFEEKYLPVDLAQ

-576 YSFER
+576 

>member
-1 MVERNMKTFTELETL
+1 MVERNMKTFTELESL

-28 KDLKGSYVFP
+28 KDLKGSYVFS

-145 RTINATELK
+145 RTINAMELK

-236 EMNLPNHGTVRGMGI
+236 EMNLPNHGTIRGMGI

-321 KNTRNFSTEDA
+321 KNTRDFSTEDA

-460 PRMLKAEAV
+460 PRTLKAEAV

-511 HCLKMLMADMEKKP
+511 HCLKMLVADMEKKP

-559 VRKIDIYMCVNR
+559 VRKTDIYMCVNR

-576 YSFER
+576 

>member
-1 MVERNMKTFTELETL
+1 MKTFTELETL

-28 KDLKGSYVFP
+28 KELKGNYIFP

-59 VYVKKSQAGFPEEYY
+59 VYLKKVQADFPEAYY
-74 ENKYKRIALQDY
+74 ENKHKRIALQDY

-91 AYVVNQYAF
+91 ANAVNQYAF

-130 GEILVRFEVGFPANG
+130 GELLVRFEVGFPANG
-145 RTINATELK
+145 RTINALELK
-154 KIFFEFLPSIV
+154 KIFFEYLPSIV
-165 RKTLYYKNCKKDELK
+165 RKTLYYKNCRKDELK
-180 AVIELSEDQQ
+180 AVIELAEDQQ
-190 FIREELKRRELVA
+190 FIREELKKRDLVA

-209 ILPRESGISQ
+209 ILPRESGVSK
-219 RPMQK
+219 RPMRK
-224 CVKFQSPETMEI
+224 CIRFQSPETMEV
-236 EMNLPNHGTVRGMGI
+236 EMDLPNHGMIRGMGI
-251 PKGITLIVGGG
+251 SKGITLIVGGG

-285 REYVITNED
+285 REYVITCEE
-294 AVKVRAEDGRAVTHV
+294 AVKVRAEDGRSITHV

-321 KNTRNFSTEDA
+321 KDTRDFSTEDA

-371 QKIVSGDKEPITP
+371 QKIVSGNKEPITP

-394 KLGVSVVMVAGSSGA
+394 RLDVSVVMVAGSSGA

-423 QTVDI
+423 RVVDI
-428 TEHVKNVIGT
+428 TKHVKNVI
-438 ETISEDKESKISV
+438 EKEEISEDKESRISV
-451 TELMNLSVS
+451 TELMNPSIKL
-460 PRMLKAEAV
+460 RILKSEAV

-487 IGRTE
+487 IGKTE

-504 EQITTLG
+504 EQTTTLG
-511 HCLKMLMADMEKKP
+511 HCLKMLVAEMEKKP
-525 QNLDGLVDNLW
+525 QNLDVLADNLW
-536 KKLQSEGFK
+536 KKIQLKGFSA
-545 VLFEERYLPVDLAQ
+545 LFEEKYLPVDLAQ

-576 YSFER
+576 

>member
-1 MVERNMKTFTELETL
+1 MKTFTELETL

-28 KDLKGSYVFP
+28 KELKGNYIFP

-59 VYVKKSQAGFPEEYY
+59 VYLKKVQADFPEAYY
-74 ENKYKRIALQDY
+74 ENKHKRIALQDY

-91 AYVVNQYAF
+91 ANAVNQYAF

-130 GEILVRFEVGFPANG
+130 GELLVRFEVGFPANG
-145 RTINATELK
+145 RTINALELK
-154 KIFFEFLPSIV
+154 KIFFEYLPSIV
-165 RKTLYYKNCKKDELK
+165 RKTLYYKNCRKDELK
-180 AVIELSEDQQ
+180 AVIELAEDQQ
-190 FIREELKRRELVA
+190 FIREELKKRDLVA

-209 ILPRESGISQ
+209 ILPRESGVSK
-219 RPMQK
+219 RPMRK
-224 CVKFQSPETMEI
+224 CIRFQSPETMEV
-236 EMNLPNHGTVRGMGI
+236 EMDLPNHGMIRGMGI
-251 PKGITLIVGGG
+251 SKGITLIVGGG

-285 REYVITNED
+285 REYVITCEE
-294 AVKVRAEDGRAVTHV
+294 AVKVRAEDGRSITHV
-309 NISPFINDLPNK
+309 NISPFINELPNK
-321 KNTRNFSTEDA
+321 KDTRDFSTEDA

-371 QKIVSGDKEPITP
+371 QKIVSGNKEPITP

-394 KLGVSVVMVAGSSGA
+394 RLDVSVVMVAGSSGA

-423 QTVDI
+423 RVVDI
-428 TEHVKNVIGT
+428 TKHVKNVI
-438 ETISEDKESKISV
+438 EKEEISEDKESRISV
-451 TELMNLSVS
+451 TELMNPSIK
-460 PRMLKAEAV
+460 PRILKSEAV

-487 IGRTE
+487 IGKTE

-504 EQITTLG
+504 EQTTTLG
-511 HCLKMLMADMEKKP
+511 HCLKMLVVEMEKKP
-525 QNLDGLVDNLW
+525 QNLDVLADNLW
-536 KKLQSEGFK
+536 KKIQLKGFSA
-545 VLFEERYLPVDLAQ
+545 LFEEKYLPVDLAQ

-576 YSFER
+576 

>member
-1 MVERNMKTFTELETL
+1 MKTFTELETL

-28 KDLKGSYVFP
+28 KELKGNYIFP

-59 VYVKKSQAGFPEEYY
+59 VYLKKVQADFPEAYY
-74 ENKYKRIALQDY
+74 ESKHKRIALQDY
-86 LTRKF
+86 LIRKF
-91 AYVVNQYAF
+91 ANAVNQYAF

-130 GEILVRFEVGFPANG
+130 GELLVRFEVGFPANG
-145 RTINATELK
+145 RTINALELK
-154 KIFFEFLPSIV
+154 KIFFEYLPSIV

-180 AVIELSEDQQ
+180 AVIELAEDQK
-190 FIREELKRRELVA
+190 FIREELKKRDLVA

-209 ILPRESGISQ
+209 ILPRESGVSK
-219 RPMQK
+219 RPMRK
-224 CVKFQSPETMEI
+224 CIRFQSPETMEV
-236 EMNLPNHGTVRGMGI
+236 EMDLPNHGMIRGMGI
-251 PKGITLIVGGG
+251 SKGITLIVGGG

-285 REYVITNED
+285 REYVITCED
-294 AVKVRAEDGRAVTHV
+294 AVKVRAEDGRSITHV

-321 KNTRNFSTEDA
+321 KDTRDFSTEDA

-371 QKIVSGDKEPITP
+371 QKIVSGNKEPITP

-394 KLGVSVVMVAGSSGA
+394 RLDVSVVMVAGSSGA

-423 QTVDI
+423 RVVDI
-428 TEHVKNVIGT
+428 TKHVKNVI
-438 ETISEDKESKISV
+438 EKEEISEDKESRISV
-451 TELMNLSVS
+451 TELMNPSIK
-460 PRMLKAEAV
+460 PRILKSEAV

-487 IGRTE
+487 IGKTE

-504 EQITTLG
+504 EQTTTLG
-511 HCLKMLMADMEKKP
+511 HCLKMLVVEMEKKP
-525 QNLDGLVDNLW
+525 QNLDVLVDNLW
-536 KKLQSEGFK
+536 KKIQLKGFSA
-545 VLFEERYLPVDLAQ
+545 LFEEKYLPVDLAQ

-576 YSFER
+576 

>member
-1 MVERNMKTFTELETL
+1 MKTFTELETL

-28 KDLKGSYVFP
+28 KELKGNYIFP

-59 VYVKKSQAGFPEEYY
+59 VYLKKVQADFPEAYY
-74 ENKYKRIALQDY
+74 ENKHKRIALQDY

-91 AYVVNQYAF
+91 ANAVNQYAF

-130 GEILVRFEVGFPANG
+130 GELLVRFEVGFPANG
-145 RTINATELK
+145 RTINALELK
-154 KIFFEFLPSIV
+154 KIFFEYLPSIV
-165 RKTLYYKNCKKDELK
+165 RKTLYYKNCRKDELK
-180 AVIELSEDQQ
+180 AVIELAEDQQ
-190 FIREELKRRELVA
+190 FIREELKKRDLVA

-209 ILPRESGISQ
+209 ILPRESGVSK
-219 RPMQK
+219 RPMRK
-224 CVKFQSPETMEI
+224 CIRFQSPETMEV
-236 EMNLPNHGTVRGMGI
+236 EMDLPNHGMIRGMGI
-251 PKGITLIVGGG
+251 SKGITLIVGGG

-285 REYVITNED
+285 REYVITCEE
-294 AVKVRAEDGRAVTHV
+294 AVKVRAEDGRSITHV

-321 KNTRNFSTEDA
+321 KDTRDFSTEDA

-371 QKIVSGDKEPITP
+371 QKIVSGNKEPITP

-394 KLGVSVVMVAGSSGA
+394 RLDVSVVMVAGSSGA

-423 QTVDI
+423 RVVDI
-428 TEHVKNVIGT
+428 TKHVKNVI
-438 ETISEDKESKISV
+438 EKEEISEDKESRISV
-451 TELMNLSVS
+451 MELMNPSIK
-460 PRMLKAEAV
+460 PRILKSEAV

-487 IGRTE
+487 IGKTE

-504 EQITTLG
+504 EQTTTLG
-511 HCLKMLMADMEKKP
+511 HCLKMLVVEMEKNP
-525 QNLDGLVDNLW
+525 QNLDVLADNLW
-536 KKLQSEGFK
+536 KKMQLKGFSA
-545 VLFEERYLPVDLAQ
+545 LFEEKYLPVDLAQ

-576 YSFER
+576 